1 MVRRSW
7 TVEDTV
13 DTGGEE
19 PSPTPRPELVVV
31 DPGDVTEVGVAIEVG
46 QLRYTC
52 CQTTVQGKCAL
63 RTDSWVTGL
72 CRAQ

>member
-46 QLRYTC
+46 QLRYAC

-63 RTDSWVTGL
+63 RTDSWVTGQ